1 MMIKTIHVLTALISV
16 SLFILRGLGHFC
28 DARFMRRR
36 WVRIVP
42 HVNDTILLFSAALL
56 TVQIGQYPFMV
67 GWLTA
72 KLVALVV
79 YILLGMVALKWAR
92 TLPLQ
97 ISAWFA
103 ALAVFAYIVS
113 VAISRQPQGFLQPL
127 LG

>member
-1 MMIKTIHVLTALISV
+1 M
-16 SLFILRGLGHFC
+16 
-28 DARFMRRR
+28 
-36 WVRIVP
+36 RIVP